1 MKCEKI
7 IICFNFFFRY
17 FGTNHHLHKTDT
29 DLQSKLH
36 DLQDNIIEKSK
47 ILIVFKNRIVQEEA
61 KYVYLKSN
69 LIKQNYNPDTLP
81 RPNPTKRR
89 MKTQT
94 AGLPSLFGGS
104 LEEYYEATG
113 EKIPLVVESCIKYI
127 NTFGMNH
134 QGIFRI
140 AGAHVSYRVKL

>member
-1 MKCEKI
+1 M
-7 IICFNFFFRY
+7 ICYHLCFRY